1 MLLHHLLSKF
11 ISSVVLLL
19 SISSLLPTNKFPN
32 LIKMIVSASEFKCF
46 KERDEL
52 KDAIDSCFKGG
63 EGAVSEYG
71 TTVKISANEEDCN
84 NVKATYGWPM
94 NGWCTGDVTNM
105 HFLFS
110 GKRDFNEG
118 ELLLLLICVFNLYF
132 GEC

>member
-19 SISSLLPTNKFPN
+19 SIASLPN
-32 LIKMIVSASEFKCF
+32 DNNLNLMIVSASEFKCF

-71 TTVKISANEEDCN
+71 TTVKISANEEDCI

-118 ELLLLLICVFNLYF
+118 
-132 GEC
+132 

>member
-1 MLLHHLLSKF
+1 
-11 ISSVVLLL
+11 
-19 SISSLLPTNKFPN
+19 
-32 LIKMIVSASEFKCF
+32 MIVSASEFKCF
-46 KERDEL
+46 QERDEL

-84 NVKATYGWPM
+84 KVKATYGWPM

-118 ELLLLLICVFNLYF
+118 ESYILFIYVCNLSITRLSVNQNTIRHIRLEYKF
-132 GEC
+132 KH

>member
-1 MLLHHLLSKF
+1 
-11 ISSVVLLL
+11 
-19 SISSLLPTNKFPN
+19 
-32 LIKMIVSASEFKCF
+32 MIVSASEFKCF
-46 KERDEL
+46 QERDEL

-71 TTVKISANEEDCN
+71 TTVKISANEKDCN

-94 NGWCTGDVTNM
+94 NGWCTGEVTNM

-118 ELLLLLICVFNLYF
+118 ELYVVICVSIYTFDDEY
-132 GEC
+132 

>member
-1 MLLHHLLSKF
+1 MHLLPSPRDIYQTINLLSDMLLHHLLSKF

-19 SISSLLPTNKFPN
+19 SITSLLNDNN
-32 LIKMIVSASEFKCF
+32 LNLMIVSASEFKCF

-71 TTVKISANEEDCN
+71 TTVKISANEKDCN
-84 NVKATYGWPM
+84 KVKATYGWPM

-118 ELLLLLICVFNLYF
+118 
-132 GEC
+132 

>member
-1 MLLHHLLSKF
+1 MILHHLLSKF
-11 ISSVVLLL
+11 ISSIVLLL
-19 SISSLLPTNKFPN
+19 SISSSSPSNN
-32 LIKMIVSASEFKCF
+32 IMIVSASEFKCF

-84 NVKATYGWPM
+84 KVKATYGWPM

-110 GKRDFNEG
+110 EKRDFNEG
-118 ELLLLLICVFNLYF
+118 ELYF
-132 GEC
+132 VLCGCL